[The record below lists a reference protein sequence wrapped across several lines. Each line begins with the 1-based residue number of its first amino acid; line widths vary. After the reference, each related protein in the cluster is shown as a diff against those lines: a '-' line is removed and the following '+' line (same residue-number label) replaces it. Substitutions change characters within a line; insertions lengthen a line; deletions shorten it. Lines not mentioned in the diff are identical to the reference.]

1 MPKTRPPWVMLAI
14 LVAAAVLSFV
24 DRQILSLLVE
34 PIKRDLGIDDFAMGL
49 LAGPAFAIFYALAGV
64 PLGWLADRVD
74 RGRLM
79 AAGVAA
85 WSVMT
90 ALSGFAGSYT
100 HLFIARIG
108 VGVGEATL
116 GPAAHSIIADR
127 FDKARLPLA
136 MSIYGTGVALGAGLA
151 FALGGQVVA
160 LATGPARVLPLV
172 GSLAPWQLT
181 FVLVGLPGLAVA
193 LLLLLTVRDPRA
205 RRPAASVAPAGLC
218 EFWRG
223 RRALILLYVSGVSLL
238 GAAGFAN
245 LLWLPSVFVRN
256 FGWTAPQ
263 IGTVIGLLLIT
274 LGIGGVLLCGLLA
287 TALIRRGRSDGAL
300 IVTAGAAIASLP
312 FALSTLMPDATT
324 TLLLVAPGILVSS
337 AYVGLGP
344 AIVQAATPPELR
356 GRIAAL
362 ALMITG
368 LLSMVVG
375 PVGVGAVTTYGFGD
389 PAKVGVSLALMSV
402 LFYAGGA
409 ACLLA
414 ARGPYRRAI
423 VSSPTPAATVSQS
436 IQ

>member
-1 MPKTRPPWVMLAI
+1 MTVARPPWGMLAI
-14 LVAAAVLSFV
+14 LVVAAILSFV

-74 RGRLM
+74 RGRMM
-79 AAGVAA
+79 AVGIAA
-85 WSVMT
+85 WSLMT
-90 ALSGFAGSYT
+90 ALSGFAASYL

-160 LATGPARVLPLV
+160 LASGPARALPLV

-181 FVLVGLPGLAVA
+181 FVLVGLPGLLVA
-193 LLLLLTVRDPRA
+193 LLLALTVRDPRA
-205 RRPAASVAPAGLC
+205 VVVGKRPGALEGLGP
-218 EFWRG
+218 FWRS
-223 RRALILLYVSGVSLL
+223 RRRLILLYIAGVSLL

-263 IGTVIGLLLIT
+263 IGAVIGVLLMT
-274 LGIGGVLLCGLLA
+274 LGVGGVLLCGVVA
-287 TALIRRGRSDGAL
+287 TRLVKRGVSDGPV
-300 IVTAGAAIASLP
+300 IVTAGAAILSVP
-312 FALSTLMPDATT
+312 FAFATLMPDATT
-324 TLLLVAPGILVSS
+324 TLVLVAPGILVSS

-344 AIVQAATPPELR
+344 AIVQSATPPALR
-356 GRIAAL
+356 GRVAAFS
-362 ALMITG
+362 LMITG
-368 LLSMVVG
+368 LLSMIVG
-375 PVGVGAVTTYGFGD
+375 PVGVGAVTTYVFGD
-389 PAKVGVSLALMSV
+389 PQQVGVSLAIMSV
-402 LFYAGGA
+402 LFYTSGA

-414 ARGPYRRAI
+414 ARSSYRRILLTQDA
-423 VSSPTPAATVSQS
+423 
-436 IQ
+436 

>member
-1 MPKTRPPWVMLAI
+1 MAHARPPWGMLAI
-14 LVAAAVLSFV
+14 LVVAAILSFV

-34 PIKRDLGIDDFAMGL
+34 PIKRDLHIDDFAMGL
-49 LAGPAFAIFYALAGV
+49 LAGPAFAIFYAVAGI

-79 AAGVAA
+79 AAGIAA
-85 WSVMT
+85 WSIMT
-90 ALSGFAGSYT
+90 ALSGFAANFA

-108 VGVGEATL
+108 VGVGEASL

-160 LATGPARVLPLV
+160 LASGPARALPLV
-172 GSLAPWQLT
+172 GNLAPWQLT
-181 FVLVGLPGLAVA
+181 FVLVGLPGLLVA
-193 LLLLLTVRDPRA
+193 LALVLIVRDPRDRLVGA
-205 RRPAASVAPAGLC
+205 RPAPFAGLGD
-218 EFWRG
+218 FWRS
-223 RRALILLYVSGVSLL
+223 RRSLILLYITGVSLL

-256 FGWTAPQ
+256 FGWSAPQ
-263 IGTVIGLLLIT
+263 IGTVIGLMLMT
-274 LGIGGVLLCGLLA
+274 LGVGGVLLCGVIA
-287 TALIRRGRSDGAL
+287 TRIVRGGRSDGAL
-300 IVTAGAAIASLP
+300 IVTAGAAIVSVP
-312 FALSTLMPDATT
+312 FAFSTLMPDATT

-356 GRIAAL
+356 GRIAAF

-368 LLSMVVG
+368 LLSMIVG
-375 PVGVGAVTTYGFGD
+375 PVGVGAVTSFVFGD
-389 PAKVGVSLALMSV
+389 PHKVGLSLAILSV
-402 LFYAGGA
+402 IFYASGA

-414 ARGPYRRAI
+414 ARGAYRGVI
-423 VSSPTPAATVSQS
+423 AAQS
-436 IQ
+436 A

>member
-1 MPKTRPPWVMLAI
+1 MTDRRPPWGMLAM
-14 LVAAAVLSFV
+14 LVIAAILSFV

-49 LAGPAFAIFYALAGV
+49 LAGPAFAIFYAIAGV

-79 AAGVAA
+79 AAGIAA
-85 WSVMT
+85 WSIMT
-90 ALSGFAGSYT
+90 ALSGFAGNFL
-100 HLFIARIG
+100 HLFVARIG

-127 FDKARLPLA
+127 FDRARLPLA
-136 MSIYGTGVALGAGLA
+136 MSIYGTGVALGAGMA

-160 LATGPARVLPLV
+160 LASGPARALPLV

-181 FVLVGLPGLAVA
+181 FVLVGLPGLVVA
-193 LLLLLTVRDPRA
+193 LALLLTVRDPRT
-205 RRPAASVAPAGLC
+205 RTTPVAGL
-218 EFWRG
+218 EIEGLGSFWRT
-223 RRALILLYVSGVSLL
+223 RRSLIILYVAGVSLL

-256 FGWTAPQ
+256 FGWSAPQ
-263 IGTVIGLLLIT
+263 IGTTIGLMLMT
-274 LGIGGVLLCGLLA
+274 LGVGGVVLCGVIA
-287 TALIRRGRSDGAL
+287 TRLVGRGVSDGPL
-300 IVTAGAAIASLP
+300 VVTAGAAIVSVP
-312 FALSTLMPDATT
+312 FALSTLMPNAAT

-344 AIVQAATPPELR
+344 AIVQSATPPALR
-356 GRIAAL
+356 GRVAAL

-368 LLSMVVG
+368 LLSMIVG
-375 PVGVGAVTTYGFGD
+375 PVGVGALTTYGFGD
-389 PAKVGVSLALMSV
+389 PHKVGVSLAIMSV
-402 LFYAGGA
+402 LFYGGGA

-414 ARGPYRRAI
+414 ARNAYRRTLQAMRQ
-423 VSSPTPAATVSQS
+423 VG
-436 IQ
+436 

>member
-1 MPKTRPPWVMLAI
+1 MTRARPPWGMLAI
-14 LVAAAVLSFV
+14 LVVAAILSFV

-49 LAGPAFAIFYALAGV
+49 LAGPAFAVFYALAGV

-79 AAGVAA
+79 AAGIAA
-85 WSVMT
+85 WSIMT
-90 ALSGFAGSYT
+90 ALSGFASNFV
-100 HLFIARIG
+100 HLFVARIG

-127 FDKARLPLA
+127 FDPARLPLA

-160 LATGPARVLPLV
+160 LASGPARALPLV
-172 GSLAPWQLT
+172 GALAPWQLT
-181 FVLVGLPGLAVA
+181 FVLVGLPGLLVA
-193 LLLLLTVRDPRA
+193 LALALIVRDPRK
-205 RRPAASVAPAGLC
+205 RPAEIGPAATAGLGN
-218 EFWRG
+218 FWRS
-223 RRALILLYVSGVSLL
+223 RRSLILLYIAGVSLL

-256 FGWTAPQ
+256 FGWSAPQ
-263 IGTVIGLLLIT
+263 IGTVMGLMLMT
-274 LGIGGVLLCGLLA
+274 LGVGGVLLCGGIA
-287 TALIRRGRSDGAL
+287 TRIVSRGRSDGAL
-300 IVTAGAAIASLP
+300 IVTAGAALLSVP
-312 FALSTLMPDATT
+312 FAFSTLMPDATT

-344 AIVQAATPPELR
+344 AIVQAATPPALR
-356 GRIAAL
+356 GRVAAF

-368 LLSMVVG
+368 LLSMIIG
-375 PVGVGAVTTYGFGD
+375 PVGVGAVTTYVFAD
-389 PAKVGVSLALMSV
+389 PHKVGVSLAILSV
-402 LFYAGGA
+402 IFYGGGA

-414 ARGPYRRAI
+414 ARAPYRKEI
-423 VSSPTPAATVSQS
+423 AAEGS
-436 IQ
+436 

>member
-1 MPKTRPPWVMLAI
+1 MTTARPPWGMLAI
-14 LVAAAVLSFV
+14 LVIAAILSFV
-24 DRQILSLLVE
+24 DRQILSLLVD
-34 PIKRDLGIDDFAMGL
+34 PIKRDLHIDDFGMGL
-49 LAGPAFAIFYALAGV
+49 LAGPAFAIFYAVAGV
-64 PLGWLADRVD
+64 PLGWLADRVN

-79 AAGVAA
+79 ATGVAA
-85 WSVMT
+85 WSIMT
-90 ALSGFAGSYT
+90 ALSGFAGNFL

-136 MSIYGTGVALGAGLA
+136 MSIYGTGVALGAGMA

-160 LATGPARVLPLV
+160 LASGPARALPLV

-181 FVLVGLPGLAVA
+181 FVLVGLPGLLVA
-193 LLLLLTVRDPRA
+193 LLLLMTVRDPRVQ
-205 RRPAASVAPAGLC
+205 RPAGGLAVPGLGSY
-218 EFWRG
+218 WRE

-263 IGTVIGLLLIT
+263 IGTVIGLMLMT
-274 LGIGGVLLCGLLA
+274 LGVGGVLLCGLIA
-287 TALIRRGRSDGAL
+287 TRIVRAGRIDGPV
-300 IVTAGAAIASLP
+300 IVTAGAALLSVP

-324 TLLLVAPGILVSS
+324 TLWLVAPGILVSS

-356 GRIAAL
+356 GRIAAF

-368 LLSMVVG
+368 LLSMIVG
-375 PVGVGAVTTYGFGD
+375 PVGVGAVTTYVFGD
-389 PAKVGVSLALMSV
+389 PQKVGVSLALMSI
-402 LFYAGGA
+402 LFYASGA
-409 ACLLA
+409 ACLIA
-414 ARGPYRRAI
+414 ARGPYRRA
-423 VSSPTPAATVSQS
+423 VSVAPTATPSQS

>member
-1 MPKTRPPWVMLAI
+1 MAHARPPWGMLAI
-14 LVAAAVLSFV
+14 LVVAAILSFV

-34 PIKRDLGIDDFAMGL
+34 PIKRDLHIDDFAMGL
-49 LAGPAFAIFYALAGV
+49 LAGPAFAIFYAVAGI

-79 AAGVAA
+79 ATGIAA
-85 WSVMT
+85 WSLMT
-90 ALSGFAGSYT
+90 ALSGFAGNFV

-160 LATGPARVLPLV
+160 LASGPARALPLV
-172 GSLAPWQLT
+172 GNLAPWQLT
-181 FVLVGLPGLAVA
+181 FVLVGLPGLLVA
-193 LLLLLTVRDPRA
+193 LALVLIVRDPRE
-205 RRPAASVAPAGLC
+205 RSVGERPAPLAGLGD
-218 EFWRG
+218 FWQS
-223 RRALILLYVSGVSLL
+223 RRSLILLYVAGVSLL

-263 IGTVIGLLLIT
+263 IGTVIGLMLMT
-274 LGIGGVLLCGLLA
+274 LGVGGVLLCGFIA
-287 TALIRRGRSDGAL
+287 TRIVRAGRSDGAL
-300 IVTAGAAIASLP
+300 IVTAGAAMVSVP
-312 FALSTLMPDATT
+312 FAMSTLIPDATT

-356 GRIAAL
+356 GRVAAF

-368 LLSMVVG
+368 LLSMIVG
-375 PVGVGAVTTYGFGD
+375 PVGVGAVTTYVFGD
-389 PAKVGVSLALMSV
+389 PQKVGVSLAVLSI
-402 LFYAGGA
+402 LFYVSGA

-414 ARGPYRRAI
+414 ARGAYRRVI
-423 VSSPTPAATVSQS
+423 AAQS
-436 IQ
+436 A

>member
-1 MPKTRPPWVMLAI
+1 MTTERPPWGMLAI
-14 LVAAAVLSFV
+14 LVVAAILSFV

-34 PIKRDLGIDDFAMGL
+34 PIKRDLHIDDFAMGL

-85 WSVMT
+85 WSIMT
-90 ALSGFAGSYT
+90 ALSGFAGSYL
-100 HLFIARIG
+100 HLFVARIG

-136 MSIYGTGVALGAGLA
+136 MSIYGTGVALGAGMA

-160 LATGPARVLPLV
+160 LASGPARSLPLV

-181 FVLVGLPGLAVA
+181 FVLVGLPGLLVA
-193 LLLLLTVRDPRA
+193 LLLAMTVRDPRTQ
-205 RRPAASVAPAGLC
+205 RSVDSIAITGLGR
-218 EFWRG
+218 FWRE
-223 RRALILLYVSGVSLL
+223 RRSLILLYVSGVSLL

-263 IGTVIGLLLIT
+263 IGLVIGLMLMT
-274 LGIGGVLLCGLLA
+274 LGVGGVLLCGLLA
-287 TALIRRGRSDGAL
+287 TRIVRLGRIDGPL
-300 IVTAGAAIASLP
+300 IVTAGAAIISVP
-312 FALSTLMPDATT
+312 FALSTLMPDATS
-324 TLLLVAPGILVSS
+324 TLWLVAPGILVSS

-344 AIVQAATPPELR
+344 AIVQAATPPDLR
-356 GRIAAL
+356 GRIAAF

-368 LLSMVVG
+368 LLSMIVG
-375 PVGVGAVTTYGFGD
+375 PVGVGAVTTYVFGD

-402 LFYAGGA
+402 IFYAGGA

-414 ARGPYRRAI
+414 ARGPYRRV
-423 VSSPTPAATVSQS
+423 VSAAPAATLSQS